1 MIQDIL
7 TAIPLGILLSFMV
20 GPVFFVLLE
29 TSALKGFRAA
39 MAFDLGVI
47 LADIVFILVAYGSS
61 YRLILSI
68 RDDPGIFIFGGVIM
82 VSYGLISYV
91 KLNKVGKRLRTE
103 EPDATVE
110 LIKKNYGNLFMKG
123 FLLNFINVGV
133 LFFWFLILISIGPK
147 LEMQTARIV
156 TFFGSVLGS
165 YLVIDIFKVLAAKQL
180 KSRLTPLNILK
191 IKRIIAIM
199 LIIFGLG
206 IASQAWFPSDQK
218 LVKKA
223 LEKIE

>member
-7 TAIPLGILLSFMV
+7 TAIPLGIFLSFMV

-29 TSALKGFRAA
+29 TSAVKGFRAA
-39 MAFDLGVI
+39 MAFDFGVI
-47 LADIVFILVAYGSS
+47 VADILFILVAYGSS
-61 YRLILSI
+61 YRLIQSI
-68 RDDPGIFIFGGVIM
+68 KNDPGIFIFGGAIM
-82 VSYGLISYV
+82 IVYGIISFV
-91 KLNKVGKRLRTE
+91 KLRKVSRQMEREDK
-103 EPDATVE
+103 DVTVE

-147 LEMQTARIV
+147 LEMQTARII
-156 TFFGSVLGS
+156 TFFGT
-165 YLVIDIFKVLAAKQL
+165 VLATYLLVDIGKIMLAKQL
-180 KSRLTPLNILK
+180 KDRLTPTNILK
-191 IKRIIAIM
+191 LKKGIAIM
-199 LIIFGLG
+199 LVIFGVA

-223 LEKIE
+223 LEKME

>member
-7 TAIPLGILLSFMV
+7 TAIPLGIFLSFMV

-29 TSALKGFRAA
+29 TSAIKGFRAA
-39 MAFDLGVI
+39 LAFDFGVI
-47 LADIVFILVAYGSS
+47 AADIFFILVAYGSS

-68 RDDPGIFIFGGVIM
+68 KNDPGIFIFGGAIM
-82 VSYGLISYV
+82 IVYGIISYI
-91 KLNKVGKRLRTE
+91 KLRKVSRQMQRE
-103 EPDATVE
+103 EKDATVE

-147 LEMQTARIV
+147 LEMQTTRIV
-156 TFFGSVLGS
+156 TFFGT
-165 YLVIDIFKVLAAKQL
+165 VLATYLLVDIGKIMLAKQL
-180 KSRLTPLNILK
+180 KSKLTPANILK
-191 IKRIIAIM
+191 LKKGIAIM
-199 LIIFGLG
+199 LVIFGFA

-218 LVKKA
+218 LVKRA

>member
-82 VSYGLISYV
+82 VSYGLISYI

-147 LEMQTARIV
+147 LEMQTARMV
-156 TFFGSVLGS
+156 TFFGSVLAS
-165 YLVIDIFKVLAAKQL
+165 YLVIDIFKILAAKQL
-180 KSRLTPLNILK
+180 KSKLTPINIVK
-191 IKRIIAIM
+191 IKRVIAVM
-199 LIIFGLG
+199 LIVFGLG